1 MQYISFV
8 HIPTVFLKTMKANYR
23 NISIMQLKTL
33 KIMLFSATHEQM
45 LVVDEYN
52 RRFLYPSHGK
62 GHDGVYFLQIGV
74 TMVKV
79 LPY

>member
-1 MQYISFV
+1 
-8 HIPTVFLKTMKANYR
+8 
-23 NISIMQLKTL
+23 MQLKTL
-33 KIMLFSATHEQM
+33 KIMLFSTPHEQM

-52 RRFLYPSHGK
+52 RRFLYRSHGK

>member
-1 MQYISFV
+1 
-8 HIPTVFLKTMKANYR
+8 
-23 NISIMQLKTL
+23 
-33 KIMLFSATHEQM
+33 MLFLTTHEQM

-79 LPY
+79 LPYWKYFLKCFLIEVRRF

>member
-1 MQYISFV
+1 
-8 HIPTVFLKTMKANYR
+8 
-23 NISIMQLKTL
+23 
-33 KIMLFSATHEQM
+33 MLFSTTHEQM

-52 RRFLYPSHGK
+52 RRFLYRSHGK

-79 LPY
+79 LPYWKYFLKCFLI